1 MLSGSGHGLG
11 IKHRRRRDK
20 GIKEG
25 IMENKNKEI
34 KEGSGT
40 ETENQEDSANQTG
53 SAKVQRIVVS
63 NESWVALKAITDK
76 VNDGFNGGRVNQT
89 EIANWIISR
98 FQSELD
104 EAQIKEIR
112 AEHFDEVAM
121 LESVLRQAKES
132 GKVPTDFKALLQ
144 KQLGLEEPV
153 KRKAK
158 SALTSA
164 S

>member
-1 MLSGSGHGLG
+1 MDS
-11 IKHRRRRDK
+11 
-20 GIKEG
+20 
-25 IMENKNKEI
+25 KNKEI
-34 KEGSGT
+34 RKGSGT
-40 ETENQEDSANQTG
+40 ETETENKEDSGNQIVGT
-53 SAKVQRIVVS
+53 KVQRIVVS

-132 GKVPTDFKALLQ
+132 GKIPTDFKALLQ
-144 KQLGLEEPV
+144 RQLGLEEPV
-153 KRKAK
+153 KRRAK
-158 SALTSA
+158 VALTTVS
-164 S
+164 

>member
-1 MLSGSGHGLG
+1 
-11 IKHRRRRDK
+11 
-20 GIKEG
+20 
-25 IMENKNKEI
+25 MENKEI

-40 ETENQEDSANQTG
+40 ETENQEKSASQTG

-104 EAQIKEIR
+104 EAKIKEIR

-144 KQLGLEEPV
+144 RPLGLEEPM
-153 KRKAK
+153 KRRAK

>member
-1 MLSGSGHGLG
+1 
-11 IKHRRRRDK
+11 
-20 GIKEG
+20 
-25 IMENKNKEI
+25 MENRNKERR
-34 KEGSGT
+34 EESGA
-40 ETENQEDSANQTG
+40 ETENQEGSASQTG

-153 KRKAK
+153 KRRAK
-158 SALTSA
+158 STLTSA
-164 S
+164 L